1 MKPILNFITRCY
13 MAVYAIIPLLKV
25 SIDGPRGGEWN
36 SLYLNKMKREMFASL
51 VAPVLYYT
59 LFATS
64 GIVMF
69 TTKETFS
76 GFCSC
81 LTFVISFVFL
91 YRIAP
96 NVIAWGHI
104 MRVVHTTARAAQSSG
119 CMDQVRENV
128 ETELKRQGVAVIWKL
143 SDKETPTS
151 AVFNHSEWLARQL
164 GFWKG
169 ERKSLLPEKRKYE

>member
-36 SLYLNKMKREMFASL
+36 SLHLDKMKREMFASL
-51 VAPVLYYT
+51 VAPVFHYT
-59 LFATS
+59 LFALS
-64 GIVMF
+64 GIVVF
-69 TTKETFS
+69 TSKEIFS
-76 GFCSC
+76 GFAA
-81 LTFVISFVFL
+81 LITFSISFMFL

-119 CMDQVRENV
+119 CMDQVKKNIV
-128 ETELKRQGVAVIWKL
+128 TELKRQGVAVIWKL

-169 ERKSLLPEKRKYE
+169 ERKSLLPETRKYE